1 MAVARMRGRAHLGG
15 AFAQPSKILDPVA
28 VDVLALGLGTRRHV
42 AEARAAWRGLG
53 VSVVL
58 GGGFCRG
65 LVELAHMAVAL
76 RILPQHHDA
85 VVVDTTPSRLGGAV
99 LVAQPQ
105 HHAILRGHRIVRRGV
120 AALGHDAAIHV
131 VLLGLAQAR
140 SLRGVGHARWAR
152 RVAQAI
158 QHRVDRG
165 RVGGGYATAPSQR
178 LKLGGTPRRDVAIQR
193 FLHHRTLAVV
203 QGLQAAAAP
212 RASFCRN
219 RATTSSAAA
228 LISISGMIFP

>member
-1 MAVARMRGRAHLGG
+1 
-15 AFAQPSKILDPVA
+15 
-28 VDVLALGLGTRRHV
+28 
-42 AEARAAWRGLG
+42 
-53 VSVVL
+53 
-58 GGGFCRG
+58 
-65 LVELAHMAVAL
+65 MAVAL

-85 VVVDTTPSRLGGAV
+85 VVVDTTSSRLGGAV

-131 VLLGLAQAR
+131 VLLGLAQAS

-178 LKLGGTPRRDVAIQR
+178 LKLGGAPRRDVAIQR

-203 QGLQAAAAP
+203 QGR
-212 RASFCRN
+212 RAGG
-219 RATTSSAAA
+219 RATGIVLPQQGDDFIGRCADIHLRHDLSLNA
-228 LISISGMIFP
+228 IGMGVQPTPTAPAQPLTHATHLREAPFSRRHAVVLFTLVARPSPAGSPR